1 MKQLRLFSLACFFA
15 AFLPG
20 VSILAQ
26 VGTSLLAQPGTAYSA
41 DVERWHAK
49 RVETLRAPNGWLN
62 LVGLYWLDEGRNSFG
77 SSPENKIVFPAGSI
91 AGTAG
96 YFERNGTTVKLIVAE
111 HVGITIADQPVK
123 EAIIFDKDSQRPPVL
138 ASGSLRWT
146 IIRRDDKIGI
156 RLRDLNS
163 PLVTSFK
170 DIDRYPVD
178 TAWLIRAVFQ
188 PSPVPGSIAITNI
201 IGQTSAQHSPGKL
214 VFTVGSRQFTLD
226 ALEEGDEFFI
236 LFGDGTNG
244 KTTYPSGRFIS
255 VARPSTADNS
265 TLIDFNKAY
274 NPPCAFTNYATCPL
288 PPKQNVLPID
298 VEAGEKN
305 FGHHSLK

>member
-1 MKQLRLFSLACFFA
+1 MKQLRLFSLAFFFA

-26 VGTSLLAQPGTAYSA
+26 PGTAPQAQSGTAYAA

-49 RVETLRAPNGWLN
+49 RVEALRAPDGWLN
-62 LVGLYWLDEGRNSFG
+62 LVGLYWLDEGHSSFG

-91 AGTAG
+91 AGNAG
-96 YFERNGTTVKLIVAE
+96 YFERRGTTVKLIVAE
-111 HVGITIADQPVK
+111 HVGITIANQPVK
-123 EAIIFDKDSQRPPVL
+123 EAIIFDKDSLRPPVL

-188 PSPVPGSIAITNI
+188 PAPVPGSIAITNI

-255 VARPSTADNS
+255 VARPATPDNS
-265 TLIDFNKAY
+265 TVIDFNKAY

-305 FGHHSLK
+305 HR

>member
-1 MKQLRLFSLACFFA
+1 MKELRFFSLAFFFTF
-15 AFLPG
+15 FLPG
-20 VSILAQ
+20 TSILAQ
-26 VGTSLLAQPGTAYSA
+26 SGTSLPAQPAKDYGKEI
-41 DVERWHAK
+41 ERWQAERIGELK
-49 RVETLRAPNGWLN
+49 APDGWLN
-62 LVGLYWLDEGRNSFG
+62 LVGLYWLEEGRSSFG

-96 YFERNGTTVKLIVAE
+96 YFERNGTTVKLIVAG
-111 HVGITIADQPVK
+111 HVGITIDNKPVK
-123 EAIIFDKDSQRPPVL
+123 EAIISDKDPLLQPVV
-138 ASGSLRWT
+138 ACGSLRWT
-146 IIRRDDKIGI
+146 IILRDDKIGV

-163 PLVTSFK
+163 PLVTSFT

-178 TAWLIRAVFQ
+178 TAWLIRAVFR
-188 PSPVPGSIAITNI
+188 PTAVAASIAITNI
-201 IGQTSAQHSPGKL
+201 IGQTSAQRSPGKL
-214 VFTVGSRQFTLD
+214 VFTVGTRQYTLD
-226 ALEEGDEFFI
+226 ALEEGDDFFV

-244 KTTYPSGRFIS
+244 KTTYPSGRFLS
-255 VARPSTADNS
+255 VPRPSTPDNT

-305 FGHHSLK
+305 FGHHTSN